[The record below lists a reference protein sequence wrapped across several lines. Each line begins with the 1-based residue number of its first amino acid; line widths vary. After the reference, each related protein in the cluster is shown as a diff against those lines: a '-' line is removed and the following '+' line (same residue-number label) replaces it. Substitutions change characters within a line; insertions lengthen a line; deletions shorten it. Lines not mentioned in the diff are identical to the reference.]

1 MVNYRRLGS
10 VRKEFLLLRFTVYQK
25 TASSLSSICTGQYP
39 LRQRNSVT
47 SPHVF
52 RYTNHLFK
60 EAGLIQT
67 LSSTPDY
74 SHLVFLVFAK
84 GKTVSMQRSSQHVTK
99 TDWFLREREKSIFLV
114 NRVTF
119 KHWIGVLSFLWGHH
133 IVQNILAHLTWRERC
148 FQSADE
154 PTNSRILIHVTP
166 EFVDKICWK
175 GAYSS
180 PVLKVWQSIL

>member
-10 VRKEFLLLRFTVYQK
+10 VRKEFLLLHFTVYQK

-67 LSSTPDY
+67 LIFYPR
-74 SHLVFLVFAK
+74 LRFLVCAK
-84 GKTVSMQRSSQHVTK
+84 RKTVWMQRSSQNVTK

-154 PTNSRILIHVTP
+154 PATSRILIHVTP
-166 EFVDKICWK
+166 EFVVKIWWK
-175 GAYSS
+175 DAYSS

>member
-10 VRKEFLLLRFTVYQK
+10 VRKEFLLLGFTVYQK

-84 GKTVSMQRSSQHVTK
+84 GKTVWMQRSSQHVTK

-119 KHWIGVLSFLWGHH
+119 KHWIGVLSFFVGTSYR
-133 IVQNILAHLTWRERC
+133 AEYFSSSYMTWTLFPVSGR
-148 FQSADE
+148 ADNF
-154 PTNSRILIHVTP
+154 PDINPCDSRV
-166 EFVDKICWK
+166 CW
-175 GAYSS
+175 
-180 PVLKVWQSIL
+180 